1 MKEALTK
8 EEKKLVDRLLEKERE
23 KLEKDILDRRLSP
36 EEEQMVKDLI
46 FPISIVTDLDLKWK
60 LHSMSPIDI
69 CFLTSIKH
77 SLGEDTDGNDCSV
90 KFEIKLYIPRI
101 GSGLPYYAVYS
112 LPSEKS
118 NGIKNEILKCLQV
131 FGNYQSSYSESKT
144 FAQNALMHIE
154 GMYAFL
160 DSFDEFYKKFK
171 DVIALVE
178 RSNRINIIND
188 KFMDSVKNIF
198 MSKKK
203 NKK

>member
-8 EEKKLVDRLLEKERE
+8 EEKNLVDRLLEKERE
-23 KLEKDILDRRLSP
+23 KLEKDIIDRRLSP
-36 EEEQMVKDLI
+36 EEEQIVKDLI
-46 FPISIVTDLDLKWK
+46 FSISIVTDLDLKWK
-60 LHSMSPIDI
+60 LFSISSIDI

-77 SLGEDTDGNDCSV
+77 SLGEDTDGNECSV

-112 LPSEKS
+112 LPSGKS

-131 FGNYQSSYSESKT
+131 FGNYKSSDSESKT
-144 FAQNALMHIE
+144 FAQNALIHIK

-171 DVIALVE
+171 DVSALVE
-178 RSNRINIIND
+178 RSNKINIIND
-188 KFMDSVKNIF
+188 KFMRSLNRIF
-198 MSKKK
+198 TEK
-203 NKK
+203 NKKK